1 MNKTWKRQ
9 VFRHTALYTAILM
22 FSHTGGGG
30 GAQAQT
36 QTQTHKYAIVMN
48 GQNLP
53 EVKWGQDYK
62 KLAQKSNERQFTHT
76 TNFHIKKNVTLSFNN
91 IDEVVAEKKDVVV
104 FGTATYLPPYGKVS
118 GFDADKLK
126 KRGDALGWIKTTK
139 PGLVGYS
146 YEGVTC
152 QNNYNNASSGCPELI
167 YKTQFSFG
175 QQGLKKKTTGGLDI
189 AEDKSR
195 DNSPIYKLQDY
206 PGLGVSFNLSSES
219 LVKSIKYNKI
229 ISSFSEG
236 VTQQNGTQNQHKDKN
251 LVYTT
256 GDYQYKNK
264 YSSRYVGQNE
274 HSAIAFYLN
283 AKLHLL
289 DKKNIKNIAQGKT
302 VNLGTLKSYVEP
314 TAEWKNKR
322 QNYFQGNWTF
332 EDKGTVSVKLK
343 LPEVKAGRCVNKNNP
358 NPNAKAP
365 SPALTAPALWFGPV
379 QNGKVQM
386 YSASVSTYP
395 DSSSSQIFLQNLSRK
410 DDTSKPGRYSL
421 KPLSTSEIKSKEPNF
436 TGRQTIIRL
445 DGRVQQIKL
454 GQSNN
459 EVVGF
464 NGNSNNATFGIVSEG
479 SFMPDTSE
487 WKKVLLPWTVRV
499 FADDSKFKEFNKEEK
514 DNKPKYSQK
523 YRSRDNGKRE
533 RNLGD
538 IVNSPIVAVGGY
550 LATSA
555 NDGMVHIFKK
565 GNGGDERNYS
575 LKLSYIPGTMPR
587 KDIENKDS
595 TLAKELR
602 AFAEKGYVGDR
613 YGVDG
618 GFVLRQVNL
627 NGKDHVFMFG
637 AMGFGGR
644 GAYALDLT
652 KADGSDPTK
661 ASLFDVK
668 DNGNNGNNGN
678 NRVELGYTV
687 GTPQIGK
694 THNGKYAAFLAS
706 GYATKKIDDPTNKT
720 ALYVYDLENNG
731 NLIKKIEVKDGKG
744 GLSSPTLVDKDLD
757 GTVDIAYAGDR
768 GGKMY
773 RFDLSGQ
780 SPDQWTVRPIF
791 EGTKPITSAPAIS
804 QLKDK
809 RVVIFGTGSDLSEED
824 VDNMEEQYIY
834 GIFDDDTA
842 TTGTVNFSGSGG
854 GLLEQVLSRDND
866 NKTLFL
872 TDYKRSDGSGSKGW
886 VVKLKDGQRVTVKPT
901 VVLRTAFVTIRKY
914 NDGGCGAETAI
925 LGINTADGGKL
936 TKKSARPIVPDAN
949 KDVAQYSGH
958 KQTTKGKSIP
968 IGCMQK
974 GNEIVCP
981 NGYVYD
987 KPVNVRYLDEKKTDG
1002 FSTTADGDAGGSG
1015 IDPAGKRSGKNN
1027 RCFSQK
1033 GVRTLL
1039 MNDLDSL
1046 DITGPTCGMKRISWR
1061 EVFY

>member
-1 MNKTWKRQ
+1 T
-9 VFRHTALYTAILM
+9 
-22 FSHTGGGG
+22 
-30 GAQAQT
+30 
-36 QTQTHKYAIVMN
+36 
-48 GQNLP
+48 
-53 EVKWGQDYK
+53 D
-62 KLAQKSNERQFTHT
+62 
-76 TNFHIKKNVTLSFNN
+76 
-91 IDEVVAEKKDVVV
+91 
-104 FGTATYLPPYGKVS
+104 
-118 GFDADKLK
+118 
-126 KRGDALGWIKTTK
+126 
-139 PGLVGYS
+139 
-146 YEGVTC
+146 
-152 QNNYNNASSGCPELI
+152 
-167 YKTQFSFG
+167 
-175 QQGLKKKTTGGLDI
+175 
-189 AEDKSR
+189 
-195 DNSPIYKLQDY
+195 
-206 PGLGVSFNLSSES
+206 
-219 LVKSIKYNKI
+219 
-229 ISSFSEG
+229 
-236 VTQQNGTQNQHKDKN
+236 
-251 LVYTT
+251 
-256 GDYQYKNK
+256 
-264 YSSRYVGQNE
+264 
-274 HSAIAFYLN
+274 
-283 AKLHLL
+283 
-289 DKKNIKNIAQGKT
+289 
-302 VNLGTLKSYVEP
+302 
-314 TAEWKNKR
+314 
-322 QNYFQGNWTF
+322 
-332 EDKGTVSVKLK
+332 
-343 LPEVKAGRCVNKNNP
+343 P
-358 NPNAKAP
+358 N
-365 SPALTAPALWFGPV
+365 
-379 QNGKVQM
+379 
-386 YSASVSTYP
+386 
-395 DSSSSQIFLQNLSRK
+395 
-410 DDTSKPGRYSL
+410 KPGRYSL
-421 KPLSTSEIKSKEPNF
+421 ADLTKSDIESRQPGF
-436 TGRQTIIRL
+436 TGRQTVIRL
-445 DGRVQQIKL
+445 DSGVQQIKL
-454 GQSNN
+454 QGN
-459 EVVGF
+459 EVANF
-464 NGNSNNATFGIVSEG
+464 NGNDGKNDTFGIVSEG

-487 WKKVLLPWTVRV
+487 WKKVLLPWTVRA
-499 FADDSKFKEFNKEEK
+499 FNDDGRFNTVNKEE
-514 DNKPKYSQK
+514 NNGKPKYSQK
-523 YRSRDNGKRE
+523 YRSRDNGKHE

-565 GNGGDERNYS
+565 NGGGDDRNYN

-587 KDIENKDS
+587 KDIESKDS
-595 TLAKELR
+595 NLAKELR

-618 GFVLRQVNL
+618 GFVLRQVEWKGQNR
-627 NGKDHVFMFG
+627 VFMFG

-652 KADGSDPTK
+652 KADSNNPT
-661 ASLFDVK
+661 AVSLFDVK
-668 DNGNNGNNGN
+668 NDKNSNNG
-678 NRVELGYTV
+678 VQLGYTV

-694 THNGKYAAFLAS
+694 THDGKYAAFLAS
-706 GYATKKIDDPTNKT
+706 GYATKEITSNDNKT
-720 ALYVYDLENNG
+720 ALYVYDLESNG
-731 NLIKKIEVKDGKG
+731 TLIKKIEVPGGKG

-824 VDNMEEQYIY
+824 VNNMEEQYIY

-936 TKKSARPIVPDAN
+936 TKKSARPIVPEAN
-949 KDVAQYSGH
+949 QAVAQYSGH
-958 KQTTKGKSIP
+958 KQTAKGKSIP

-974 GNEIVCP
+974 GNGIACP

-1061 EVFY
+1061 EVFF

>member
-1 MNKTWKRQ
+1 MNEGNQ
-9 VFRHTALYTAILM
+9 
-22 FSHTGGGG
+22 
-30 GAQAQT
+30 
-36 QTQTHKYAIVMN
+36 
-48 GQNLP
+48 P
-53 EVKWGQDYK
+53 EVQWNGSYSIKDKDRKREY
-62 KLAQKSNERQFTHT
+62 THH
-76 TNFHIKKNVTLSFNN
+76 NHSRGGSSVSFNN
-91 IDEVVAEKKDVVV
+91 SDELVSQQSGTAV

-118 GFDADKLK
+118 GFDADGLN
-126 KRGDALGWIKTTK
+126 KRGNAAGWIRTTRIA
-139 PGLVGYS
+139 LAGYS
-146 YEGVTC
+146 YEGVVCRSGT
-152 QNNYNNASSGCPELI
+152 GCPKLV
-167 YKTQFSFG
+167 YKTRFSFDNPDLVKNAG
-175 QQGLKKKTTGGLDI
+175 RLDRHT
-189 AEDKSR
+189 DPSR
-195 DNSPIYKLQDY
+195 ENSPIYKLKDY
-206 PGLGVSFNLSSES
+206 PWLGVSFNLGAEGTTKDGKTINK
-219 LVKSIKYNKI
+219 LV
-229 ISSFSEG
+229 SSFDEKNSS
-236 VTQQNGTQNQHKDKN
+236 NNN

-256 GDYQYKNK
+256 ESRDISLGDWQREKTAMAY
-264 YSSRYVGQNE
+264 
-274 HSAIAFYLN
+274 YLN

-289 DKKNIKNIAQGKT
+289 DKKGIKDITNKT
-302 VNLGTLKSYVEP
+302 VQLGVLRPSIDVRLQRNTGLAGLLNFWASWDIKDNGQIP
-314 TAEWKNKR
+314 
-322 QNYFQGNWTF
+322 
-332 EDKGTVSVKLK
+332 VKLG
-343 LPEVKAGRCVNKNNP
+343 LPEVKAGRCINANNP
-358 NPNAKAP
+358 NKSTKAP

-379 QNGKVQM
+379 QNGKMEM

-395 DSSSSQIFLQNLSRK
+395 DSSSSRIFLQNLKRK
-410 DDTSKPGRYSL
+410 NDPNKPGRYSL
-421 KPLSTSEIKSKEPNF
+421 ATLNKSDIESREPTF
-436 TGRQTIIRL
+436 TGRQTVIRL
-445 DGRVQQIKL
+445 DKGVHQIKL
-454 GQSNN
+454 KGN
-459 EVVGF
+459 EVEGF
-464 NGNSNNATFGIVSEG
+464 KGNNGNDTFGIVSEG
-479 SFMPDTSE
+479 SFMPDDSE
-487 WKKVLLPWTVRV
+487 WKKVLLPWTVRGV
-499 FADDSKFKEFNKEEK
+499 NDDQFKTFNKEEK
-514 DNKPKYSQK
+514 NGKPKYSQK
-523 YRSRDNGKRE
+523 YRSRDNGNNSKRD
-533 RNLGD
+533 LGD

-565 GNGGDERNYS
+565 GNGDARNYS

-587 KDIENKDS
+587 KDIESKDS

-618 GFVLRQVNL
+618 GFVLRQVEL
-627 NGKDHVFMFG
+627 SGQKHVFMFG

-652 KADGSDPTK
+652 KADGNDPTK

-694 THNGKYAAFLAS
+694 THDGKYAAFLAS
-706 GYATKKIDDPTNKT
+706 GYATKTIDDQQNKT
-720 ALYVYDLENNG
+720 ALYVYDLESSG
-731 NLIKKIEVKDGKG
+731 TLIKKIDVPGGKG

-773 RFDLSGQ
+773 RFDLSSQ

-791 EGTKPITSAPAIS
+791 EGTKPITSAPAVS
-804 QLKDK
+804 KLKDK

-824 VDNMEEQYIY
+824 VDKMDEQYIY

-842 TTGTVNFSGSGG
+842 ATGTVNFTGTGG
-854 GLLEQVLSRDND
+854 GLLEQHLTEE

-872 TDYKRSDGSGSKGW
+872 TDYKRSDGSGDKGW
-886 VVKLKDGQRVTVKPT
+886 VVKLEAGQRVTVKPT

-936 TKKSARPIVPDAN
+936 TKKSARPIVPEAN
-949 KDVAQYSGH
+949 TAVAQYSGH
-958 KQTTKGKSIP
+958 KQTANGKSIP
-968 IGCMQK
+968 IGCMEK
-974 GNEIVCP
+974 DGGTVCP

-987 KPVNVRYLDEKKTDG
+987 KPVNVRYLDEKKTDD
-1002 FSTTADGDAGGSG
+1002 FPVTADGDAGGSG
-1015 IDPAGKRSGKNN
+1015 TFKEGKKPARNN
-1027 RCFSQK
+1027 RCFSGK

>member
-1 MNKTWKRQ
+1 
-9 VFRHTALYTAILM
+9 
-22 FSHTGGGG
+22 
-30 GAQAQT
+30 
-36 QTQTHKYAIVMN
+36 
-48 GQNLP
+48 
-53 EVKWGQDYK
+53 
-62 KLAQKSNERQFTHT
+62 
-76 TNFHIKKNVTLSFNN
+76 
-91 IDEVVAEKKDVVV
+91 
-104 FGTATYLPPYGKVS
+104 
-118 GFDADKLK
+118 
-126 KRGDALGWIKTTK
+126 K
-139 PGLVGYS
+139 P
-146 YEGVTC
+146 
-152 QNNYNNASSGCPELI
+152 
-167 YKTQFSFG
+167 
-175 QQGLKKKTTGGLDI
+175 
-189 AEDKSR
+189 
-195 DNSPIYKLQDY
+195 
-206 PGLGVSFNLSSES
+206 
-219 LVKSIKYNKI
+219 
-229 ISSFSEG
+229 
-236 VTQQNGTQNQHKDKN
+236 
-251 LVYTT
+251 
-256 GDYQYKNK
+256 
-264 YSSRYVGQNE
+264 
-274 HSAIAFYLN
+274 
-283 AKLHLL
+283 
-289 DKKNIKNIAQGKT
+289 
-302 VNLGTLKSYVEP
+302 
-314 TAEWKNKR
+314 
-322 QNYFQGNWTF
+322 
-332 EDKGTVSVKLK
+332 
-343 LPEVKAGRCVNKNNP
+343 NP
-358 NPNAKAP
+358 NPKAQAL

-421 KPLSTSEIKSKEPNF
+421 KPLSTSEIKSKEPSF
-436 TGRQTIIRL
+436 TGRQTVIRL
-445 DGRVQQIKL
+445 DDGVQQIKL
-454 GQSNN
+454 DKSN
-459 EVVGF
+459 EATGL
-464 NGNSNNATFGIVSEG
+464 NGNTNNNTFGIVKEYSVNPE
-479 SFMPDTSE
+479 TNE
-487 WKKVLLPWTVRV
+487 WKKVLLPWTVRGFSNDNEFV
-499 FADDSKFKEFNKEEK
+499 KFNKES
-514 DNKPKYSQK
+514 DKYSQR
-523 YRSRDNGKRE
+523 YRIRENGNNSKRD
-533 RNLGD
+533 LGD
-538 IVNSPIVAVGGY
+538 IVNSPIVAVGEY

-555 NDGMVHIFKK
+555 NDGMVHIFKQS
-565 GNGGDERNYS
+565 GGDKRSYN

-587 KDIENKDS
+587 QYFDNDTSALKDS

-602 AFAEKGYVGDR
+602 TFAEKGYVGDR

-618 GFVLRQVNL
+618 GFVLRRITDDQD
-627 NGKDHVFMFG
+627 KQKHFFMFG
-637 AMGFGGR
+637 AMGLGGR

-652 KADGSDPTK
+652 KADSNNPT
-661 ASLFDVK
+661 AVSLFDVK
-668 DNGNNGNNGN
+668 NGNNGKNSNNSN
-678 NRVELGYTV
+678 NSVQLGYTV

-706 GYATKKIDDPTNKT
+706 GYATKEINSTENQT

-773 RFDLSGQ
+773 RFDLSSQ

-936 TKKSARPIVPDAN
+936 TKKSARPIVPEAN
-949 KDVAQYSGH
+949 SKVAQYSGD
-958 KQTTKGKSIP
+958 KKTSSGKSIP
-968 IGCMQK
+968 IGCMEK
-974 GNEIVCP
+974 DNGIVCP

-987 KPVNVRYLDEKKTDG
+987 KPVNVRYLDEKKTDD
-1002 FSTTADGDAGGSG
+1002 FPVTADGDAGGSG
-1015 IDPAGKRSGKNN
+1015 TFKEGKKPARNN
-1027 RCFSQK
+1027 RCFSRK